1 MRLSNCNSID
11 LAPVNDVERIAWACA
26 AFDEFV
32 RVTDA
37 RRHALSAPFSREAI
51 KSLTDAEMQ
60 QYYAEIGLAPYYA
73 DLPRQSR
80 EDMLYAELANLRELG
95 TKAAVEALCQYIFG
109 ANPIALTIVD
119 NLAFDA
125 NGALTNAALLNLY
138 DCIITSINPV
148 LDRFQLSRI
157 FNNITRFGR
166 VSQQLRGIVMRYETG
181 DFQAYWGVTGFDTVA
196 FYDNNWVNCE
206 VPVIPNSIVIGLDT
220 ALPSSATRLSL
231 TNLYCMS
238 SFGGGSSYN
247 NLWNPSEYSDNLL
260 PSNPNPSDETIPNS
274 YYTNVWLWN
283 GTGTTE
289 MLGNGSTFRLGTY
302 QGKPEIYTNINT
314 PCDGMQSACVIELAA
329 GNLVFGGTSE
339 FSIPSGLYTRTGDTI
354 EWNPTHPLYH
364 LLYGRTANV
373 TY

>member
-11 LAPVNDVERIAWACA
+11 LAPVNDAERIAWACA

-32 RVTDA
+32 RVSDA
-37 RRHALSAPFSREAI
+37 RRHALSAPFSRDAI
-51 KSLTDAEMQ
+51 KALTDAEMQ
-60 QYYAEIGLAPYYA
+60 RYYAEIGLAPYYA

-80 EDMLYAELANLRELG
+80 EDMLYAELANLRKLG

-125 NGALTNAALLNLY
+125 NGTLTNASLLNLY
-138 DCIITSINPV
+138 DCIITSVNPV
-148 LDRFQLSRI
+148 LDKFQLSRI

-181 DFQAYWGVTGFDTVA
+181 DFQAYWGVTGLDTVA
-196 FYDNNWVNCE
+196 FYDNNWINCE

-238 SFGGGSSYN
+238 NFGGGSSYN

-260 PSNPNPSDETIPNS
+260 PTNPNPSDETIPNS
-274 YYTNVWLWN
+274 YYANVWLWN

-302 QGKPEIYTNINT
+302 QEKPEIYTNINT
-314 PCDGMQSACVIELAA
+314 QCDGMQSACVIELAA

-339 FSIPSGLYTRTGDTI
+339 FSIPSGLYTRTGDTL
-354 EWNPTHPLYH
+354 EWNPGHPLYH